1 MRVSVALY
9 DADTPNYSHAAIL
22 ATQAGFS
29 GNPSTMNT
37 TEPNLQDHSAGSA
50 WTLVFLAWLIAGAS
64 TLGALFLSQVMDI
77 APCVL
82 CWYQRIFMFPLVFV
96 LAAGL
101 FPFDARLVR
110 YALPLA
116 VVGWMIALFHV
127 LLVAGIV
134 PENIRPCAQGIPCKD
149 QVIEWFGF
157 LTIPLLSLIAFS
169 LIGLL
174 LISTHFKVSK

>member
-1 MRVSVALY
+1 MNASDPGGTGY
-9 DADTPNYSHAAIL
+9 SADR
-22 ATQAGFS
+22 
-29 GNPSTMNT
+29 
-37 TEPNLQDHSAGSA
+37 A
-50 WTLVFLAWLIAGAS
+50 WTLAFLAWVIASAS
-64 TLGALFLSQVMDI
+64 TLGALFLSQVMGI

-110 YALPLA
+110 YALPLIVA
-116 VVGWMIALFHV
+116 GWLIALFHV
-127 LLVAGIV
+127 LVVAGVV

-149 QVIEWFGF
+149 QAIEWFGF

-169 LIGLL
+169 LIGVL
-174 LISTHFKVSK
+174 LILTHFKVSK